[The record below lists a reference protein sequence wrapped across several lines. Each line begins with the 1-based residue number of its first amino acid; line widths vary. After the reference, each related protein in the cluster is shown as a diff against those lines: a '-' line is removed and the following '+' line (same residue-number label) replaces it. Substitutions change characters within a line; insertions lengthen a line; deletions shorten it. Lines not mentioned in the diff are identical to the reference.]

1 MRLARY
7 LAMAGVDA
15 RRNCE
20 AYIAAGRVSVD
31 RETITDPAFKVDPD
45 KHDVRLDG
53 EKLQTGR
60 RAYFL
65 LNKPRG
71 YLCTNADPQGR
82 KRVIELFPDH
92 HGRLFSV
99 GRLDENSQGLLVVT
113 NDGDLA
119 ERLAHPRYAVPKV
132 YHVLV
137 AGVPEPRFADK
148 LVRGMRFDEGIFKVH
163 AARLLKSKGQS
174 SLLEITLTEGQ
185 NREIRRLL
193 ARLGHKVMRLERVA
207 LGPIKLGALPI
218 GAYRPL
224 LREEVDQLLALLK
237 VPARAR
243 VRERPRSA
251 EGGKARGDRT
261 PEASVVQR
269 REQKARELRAES
281 GERPPRGTRP
291 QTRRQGPPGR
301 ASRPVDG
308 SPVAGSRASDRPDE
322 GHPANK
328 FAANKHAN
336 RKPRI
341 AVETEEGDTL
351 TAPGTH
357 PAIAR
362 ATRGARP
369 GREVSPNPR
378 KPQPRPIARGQVRSE
393 RNGRKGS
400 VPRSSRRGG
409 DRPKR
414 QARPK
419 GRKIA
424 AKRPGAVAK
433 SIETPPG

>member
-1 MRLARY
+1 MRLARFM
-7 LAMAGVDA
+7 ARAGVEA

-20 AYIAAGRVSVD
+20 VLILAGRVSVD

-45 KHDVRLDG
+45 RHDVRLDG
-53 EKLQTGR
+53 EKLQSGR

-82 KRVIELFPDH
+82 KRVGELFPET
-92 HGRLFSV
+92 HGRLFTV

-137 AGVPEPRFADK
+137 AGIPEQRFAEK
-148 LVRGMRFDEGIFKVH
+148 LVRGMRFDEGIFRVRSAK
-163 AARLLKSKGQS
+163 LLKSKGQS

-224 LREEVDQLLALLK
+224 LKEEVAQLTALLK
-237 VPARAR
+237 VP
-243 VRERPRSA
+243 VRPREKERRPDR
-251 EGGKARGDRT
+251 EGKPGGERT

-269 REQKARELRAES
+269 QSQKAREREIEAA
-281 GERPPRGTRP
+281 
-291 QTRRQGPPGR
+291 GPPGR
-301 ASRPVDG
+301 RGRPGDRKPKPSGRPPRPAEQSRPVEQAR
-308 SPVAGSRASDRPDE
+308 PVGQ
-322 GHPANK
+322 
-328 FAANKHAN
+328 
-336 RKPRI
+336 PRVREPRV
-341 AVETEEGDTL
+341 AVESEEGDTR
-351 TAPGTH
+351 TPPGMH

-362 ATRGARP
+362 ATRGVDKPETGAAT
-369 GREVSPNPR
+369 GRAV
-378 KPQPRPIARGQVRSE
+378 AGRSE
-393 RNGRKGS
+393 GK
-400 VPRSSRRGG
+400 
-409 DRPKR
+409 RPAFK
-414 QARPK
+414 PK
-419 GRKIA
+419 GRRSGAGGKPASKGRKMA
-424 AKRPGAVAK
+424 AKRPGGK
-433 SIETPPG
+433 RKEY